1 VKANELA
8 LLAVAT
14 AVTALIVNAEPARPN
29 ILYLYVDDM
38 GWGAIGPNGQFERK
52 AKGLPH
58 LITPNLDRLAAEG
71 VNFSRSYG
79 CTVCSPARSSQ
90 QTGFHQGHTFGDRN
104 DTDNAKKAIR
114 TDDLTMGDVLSKAD
128 YVTGYWGKWG
138 YGGSAEKTPSPKIL
152 NVQTLPTS
160 HGYQHVVAELHH
172 VRAHT
177 FFQPTLWKAPAL
189 PNARG
194 GLELVPNSM
203 TRYKAN
209 KSYPNTPALQNHAD
223 YPEIAYCDDVYAFSA
238 LDFVRIQGQNYNATG
253 QPFFGLLAVQVPH
266 APFHEIAQLPEWDR
280 WYRGKSWYKSLSD
293 EAKQWAS
300 MISRIDGHLGN
311 ILAALEDPNG
321 DGDKSDSIA
330 DETLV
335 VFQSDNGGPGGA
347 SREEF
352 ASNGILSG
360 QKGGIQEGG
369 IRIPT
374 MMRLPKAFRSHST
387 LKPGTTTDRILDVT
401 DLLPTFSEL
410 AGVDTPVGIDG
421 VSIAP
426 TLTGKGYQR
435 EREFVIHEAGRGQ
448 SIIRGEHK
456 LVRSRE
462 GELALYNLKADPSES
477 KDIAKSHEMLVS
489 ELESQM
495 LAERVDEPKGF
506 ANTYHHWL
514 GGASASANDA
524 DNWSDYDYSNAGIS
538 YLTDKGTPRASWTAL
553 VDSGGDSV
561 VESDLEFLSLE
572 IRGRSQVQ
580 EMFINAGV
588 KVTGR
593 NEIRLSPNGALY
605 FSDATIASERWVN
618 VHSGALLSGSGVI
631 EASVFSDGYV
641 DIAMGGVT
649 VKSDYVSFGDS
660 VLLFEFQSG
669 KNSLLTVEGKAELSG
684 EIKVLVGGEPTF
696 ERGNKYTLLKANSVT
711 GTFSNENSEVTTAS
725 GAKFKI
731 GYTSDT
737 VTLTAM

>member
-1 VKANELA
+1 MNRPFFYLA
-8 LLAVAT
+8 AIVIAVLS
-14 AVTALIVNAEPARPN
+14 VRSEPVRPN
-29 ILYLYVDDM
+29 ILYFYVDDM

-104 DTDNAKKAIR
+104 DPDNAKKAIR
-114 TDDLTMGDVLSKAD
+114 TDDLTMGDVLSRAG

-138 YGGSAEKTPSPKIL
+138 YGGSPEKTPNPQIL

-194 GLELVPNSM
+194 GLELVPNSL
-203 TRYKAN
+203 RKYQSK

-300 MISRIDGHLGN
+300 MITRIDAHLGN

-330 DETLV
+330 DETLI

-352 ASNGILSG
+352 ASNGVLSG
-360 QKGGIQEGG
+360 QKGRIEEGG

-374 MMRLPKAFRSHST
+374 MMRLPKAFSSRST
-387 LKPGTTTDRILDVT
+387 LKPGTTTDRVLDVT

-410 AGVDTPVGIDG
+410 AGVDAPVGIDG

-435 EREFVIHEAGRGQ
+435 VREYIIHEAGNGQ
-448 SIIRGEHK
+448 SIVRGDFK
-456 LVRSRE
+456 LVRSKE
-462 GELALYNLKADPSES
+462 GDLALYNLKVDPGEAHDLASS
-477 KDIAKSHEMLVS
+477 NRPLVA
-489 ELESQM
+489 ELES
-495 LAERVDEPKGF
+495 LLLRERVTEPRGF
-506 ANTYHHWL
+506 ANTYHHWI
-514 GGASASANDA
+514 GGVNSSANDA
-524 DNWSDYDYSNAGIS
+524 DNWSDYEYSNAGIS
-538 YLTDKGTPRASWTAL
+538 YLADKGAPRASWTAL
-553 VDSGGDSV
+553 VDGGGDTV

-572 IRGRSQVQ
+572 IKGRSQVQ
-580 EMFINAGV
+580 EMFVNAGV
-588 KVTGR
+588 TLTGR

-605 FSDATIASERWVN
+605 FNDSTIASERWVN
-618 VHSGALLSGSGVI
+618 VSSGALLSGSGVI

-649 VKSDYVSFGDS
+649 VKSDYISFGDS
-660 VLLFEFQSG
+660 VLLFEFHSG
-669 KNSLLTVEGKAELSG
+669 INSLLTVEGKAELSG
-684 EIKVLVGGEPTF
+684 ELKVLVGGEPDF
-696 ERGNKYTLLKANSVT
+696 ERGKSYTLLKANSVT
-711 GTFSNENSEVTTAS
+711 GTFFNENAEVKTAS
-725 GAKFKI
+725 GAIFKI
-731 GYTSDT
+731 GYTNNT